1 MLCESD
7 EFFVRFL
14 STAVRLQHNE
24 RLPMSFIVSIVIQL
38 PFCHSCEGRNDKV
51 REGVIQ
57 KGCGYDKESAGITKG
72 EEDTSGV

>member
-1 MLCESD
+1 
-7 EFFVRFL
+7 
-14 STAVRLQHNE
+14 
-24 RLPMSFIVSIVIQL
+24 MSFIVSIVIQL